1 MEFKTTIRLL
11 VVACL
16 LGAVIWLAEN
26 RLESTDA
33 WKARQTQLLPFS
45 VADSDDLFLERGDF
59 KIHCVFA
66 DGGWHIRA
74 PIRARADQG
83 QVERIL
89 SILAAS
95 PREDVVPLS
104 SLADRGV
111 RLVDYGLTEP
121 HARIRVGNRLRRDEI
136 LVGHDAPLGDSLYVM
151 LRSTDE
157 IIATWKQLVDIVPAT
172 VDELRDRTVLHGDA
186 GLTTRLEIQRKGA
199 AFIKL
204 ARTEK
209 GWFIQQPIVARA
221 AAARVMALLDALYA
235 ARVMTFEWDAPSDRE
250 DAGDAPVIEE
260 AAAKIEAYHLAP
272 DEAEVRIAVRMEGDE
287 LGKELLLGRSA
298 GPGSGQVYAKIT
310 DIDSIFTVP
319 RLLMGLLTP
328 GIEALRDRD
337 LFAFSPEEIGYVY
350 LEAGGNKLVLTR
362 NEKSGWRIR
371 EPVQWKADDKVV
383 RSMLQAMSRTRVES
397 FVDETPTNL
406 AAFGLDSPSSIVQF
420 LPTAPEPVI
429 PPGGAVDPGPADGA
443 MPCCLMVGDPTGDE
457 TVYAMFRDA
466 PSVYLVSRQI
476 LEALG
481 PDPVD
486 PLAYRDR
493 TMLAVRPESI
503 RHIRLARGDVEQTVA
518 RDEKGEWVT
527 EPPGGVVHPVVIDDI
542 LFAAANLRALRTE
555 AHNPENLA
563 PYGLDDS
570 ELVLTLGL
578 AGDEG
583 IRKSLVMGFRSR
595 TDGIFAMI
603 KGSDVVFVLPSVVV
617 DLLVRDLAEPTRP
630 ELPGDS
636 PAAVETP

>member
-26 RLESTDA
+26 RLESTDE
-33 WKARQTQLLPFS
+33 RRVRHTQLLPFPVS
-45 VADSDDLFLERGDF
+45 ASDELYLERGDF

-66 DGGWHIRA
+66 DGGWYVRS
-74 PIRARADQG
+74 PIRSRADQG
-83 QVERIL
+83 QVDRIL
-89 SILAAS
+89 SVLAAS
-95 PREDVVPLS
+95 PREDVVPLG

-111 RLVDYGLTEP
+111 RLEDYGLTEP
-121 HARIRVGNRLRRDEI
+121 RVRIRVGNRLMKDEI

-157 IIATWKQLVDIVPAT
+157 IIATWKRLADIVPET
-172 VDELRDRTVLHGDA
+172 VDQLRDRTVLHGDA
-186 GLTTRLEIQRKGA
+186 GLTTRLEIQSKGS
-199 AFIKL
+199 AFIQL

-221 AAARVMALLDALYA
+221 AAARVMALLDSLYA
-235 ARVMTFEWDAPSDRE
+235 ARVMAFVWDAPSDNE
-250 DAGDAPVIEE
+250 VAGDTPVIEE
-260 AAAKIEAYHLAP
+260 AAKVETYRLAP
-272 DEAEVRIAVRMEGDE
+272 DQAEVRIAVRMEGDE
-287 LGKELLLGRSA
+287 LGRELLLGKSV

-310 DIDSIFTVP
+310 DVDSIFTVP
-319 RLLMGLLTP
+319 RLLMNLLTP

-350 LEAGGNKLVLTR
+350 LEAGGKKLILTR
-362 NEKSGWRIR
+362 NATSGWGIR
-371 EPVQWKADDKVV
+371 EPVQWKADDTVV
-383 RSMLQAMSRTRVES
+383 RSMLQAVSRARVED

-406 AAFGLDSPSSIVQF
+406 AAFGLDSPSTIVQF
-420 LPTAPEPVI
+420 LPSAPEPATGI
-429 PPGGAVDPGPADGA
+429 GFPPDRAADPGPLEEA
-443 MPCCLMVGDPTGDE
+443 MPCCLMVGDPAADAE
-457 TVYAMFRDA
+457 AVYAMFHGA

-493 TMLAVRPESI
+493 TMLAVRPEKI
-503 RHIRLARGDVEQTVA
+503 RRIRLARGDAGQTVA
-518 RDEKGEWVT
+518 RKENGEWVT
-527 EPPGGVVHPVVIDDI
+527 EPPGGVVKPAVIDDI

-555 AHNPENLA
+555 AHNPESLA

-570 ELVLTLGL
+570 ELVLELGL

-583 IRKSLVMGFRSR
+583 IRKFLVMGFRSR

-603 KGSDVVFVLPSVVV
+603 KGSDVVFVLPGAVA
-617 DLLVRDLAEPTRP
+617 DLLVRDLAEPPGAASSTG
-630 ELPGDS
+630 ELP
-636 PAAVETP
+636 